1 MLLSYGS
8 ISSNSQCQL
17 EKSDNLSDVASALV
31 AFANSKFKEREKIL
45 ERFYKK
51 WSKYPNLTNKWLT
64 INAHIK
70 DKNNLKRVKK
80 LLKHPAFSLKNP
92 NNVYAL
98 IRAFAEN
105 NLIGFHDA
113 KGKGYKFLADQIIAI
128 DKFNP
133 MLAAMIAAPFTQG
146 YKLDKK
152 QKLLLAKEL
161 KRINGSRDIS
171 SNVYEITSKT
181 LNKQV

>member
-45 ERFYKK
+45 QKFYKK
-51 WSKYPNLTNKWLT
+51 WSIYPYLANKWLT

-133 MLAAMIAAPFTQG
+133 MLAAVITAPLTAG
-146 YKLDKK
+146 YRLDEKRK
-152 QKLLLAKEL
+152 ALLEKEL
-161 KRINGSRDIS
+161 RRINKRSSLS
-171 SNVYEITSKT
+171 SNVYEITSKV
-181 LNKQV
+181 LN